1 MLVLFLVFCVCFLSS
16 SSCRRSRRRR
26 GARAR
31 AAVAMARVEAGVPD
45 GEERVPVVGA
55 TRRGAGARR
64 RCGAAKSLLALPSDA
79 IQPAARVVLSPARGL
94 VLGSDPRGVRVCP
107 GSSPDRTVRARAR
120 RRARRPPGAGAEAH
134 CRTLYPPEPVDTLR
148 IRRCLLQPPSPAA
161 WD

>member
-55 TRRGAGARR
+55 TRRGAGTRR

-79 IQPAARVVLSPARGL
+79 IQPTARVVLTQHEAGYRLRPARA
-94 VLGSDPRGVRVCP
+94 RVYP
-107 GSSPDRTVRARAR
+107 GSRPDRTVRARAR